1 MNLPDHKKRLGHV
14 IIVFAIL
21 MLAWLCVAEE
31 WLWVFFFTVLLNL
44 LAPTWRAQ
52 VFRPAGSLA
61 GLFVFASLL
70 IFAVPLWCLYW
81 AFTRGKAFDLA
92 PPSVVMEAIF
102 VATISLGGFLLARR
116 HAIDGTTGKPQR
128 KRSHRFHQFRPAW

>member
-1 MNLPDHKKRLGHV
+1 VNLPDPKRRLGHV

-44 LAPTWRAQ
+44 LAPAWRAQ

-61 GLFVFASLL
+61 GFFVFSSLL
-70 IFAVPLWCLYW
+70 IFAVPIVYLYL
-81 AFTRGKAFDLA
+81 AFTYSKAYDPA

-102 VATISLGGFLLARR
+102 VATISLGGFLLSRR
-116 HAIDGTTGKPQR
+116 HATDGTTGKPQR